1 MQLSLDQVR
10 VIERHVQSE
19 GITYSHLEYDLLDHI
34 CCDIEDRM
42 RSGITFN
49 EAYQSVR
56 QDIGSQGLR
65 RVQQETLLLI
75 NKNYRMMKKSM
86 KTLGTIA
93 LAGISVAAL
102 AKIMHWPGA
111 SLLITLSF
119 LLVSTVF
126 FPAALYVWYKEVFN
140 RKQLF
145 IVIMAFLSGFTFM
158 VGTLFKI
165 QHWPMANMFLSIGEL
180 STILT
185 LIIGGISY
193 LVLKRYDKNRLGLT
207 IIGIIGITGFFLGTL
222 FKIQHWPGATI
233 LLVIGAILLFSIF
246 LPVYA
251 YHAYKEEKTVKNSFI
266 FSIYALTSIIAF
278 TFLLTLNVS
287 RNILG
292 EFVYT
297 NTELYNSIAIAEGQ
311 INAVPQ
317 SSPETKEI
325 NLAAND
331 LFNSISNLKKDFII
345 SAGGIDINTMQLN
358 TEDLKYSRFTNLDKN
373 TFKILADTALNNK
386 MYLIYNGILDYKSLL
401 LKNTDKDSP
410 SFIFIDHLLAS
421 KQEKAQ
427 EWIMQNFYKFPLIMS
442 LNNLTQLQLEIRLAQ
457 QETLS
462 SICKAV
468 ADIQNE
474 NIQN

>member
-1 MQLSLDQVR
+1 M
-10 VIERHVQSE
+10 
-19 GITYSHLEYDLLDHI
+19 
-34 CCDIEDRM
+34 
-42 RSGITFN
+42 
-49 EAYQSVR
+49 
-56 QDIGSQGLR
+56 
-65 RVQQETLLLI
+65 
-75 NKNYRMMKKSM
+75 
-86 KTLGTIA
+86 
-93 LAGISVAAL
+93 
-102 AKIMHWPGA
+102 
-111 SLLITLSF
+111 
-119 LLVSTVF
+119 
-126 FPAALYVWYKEVFN
+126 
-140 RKQLF
+140 
-145 IVIMAFLSGFTFM
+145 
-158 VGTLFKI
+158 
-165 QHWPMANMFLSIGEL
+165 
-180 STILT
+180 
-185 LIIGGISY
+185 
-193 LVLKRYDKNRLGLT
+193 
-207 IIGIIGITGFFLGTL
+207 GTL

-266 FSIYALTSIIAF
+266 FSIYALTSIVAF
-278 TFLLTLNVS
+278 TFLLALNVS

-317 SSPETKEI
+317 SSAEIKEI

-345 SAGGIDINTMQLN
+345 SVGGIDPKTMQL
-358 TEDLKYSRFTNLDKN
+358 TTDDLKYSRFTNLDKN
-373 TFKILADTALNNK
+373 TFKILQDTALARRTNLVYK
-386 MYLIYNGILDYKSLL
+386 SIQDYKSLL
-401 LKNTDKDSP
+401 IKNMDKDSP
-410 SFIFIDHLLAS
+410 SSIFINQLLSS
-421 KQEKAQ
+421 KQDNAQ
-427 EWIMQNFYKFPLIMS
+427 DWIMQNFYRFPLIMS